1 MKSIILGAA
10 PLVNP
15 QTLVNGQ
22 QVYDVRGTYIFTV
35 PDGVHSVCFAMVGAG
50 QHGIIATRMTGKGG
64 DLRYMNDVKVK
75 PGDKIAV
82 VVGWPEFDSGRTQAF
97 GIKTDAP
104 LSATVLGADGS
115 PGQHSPGTGQI
126 KGGNAGNYY
135 SGDLIRRG
143 AGFNLATFTGIP
155 ATKDAGLTG
164 AAPGGGG
171 GLYLA
176 YTQSYKGADGAVR
189 IIWGPDRAFPDKKI
203 GNL

>member
-1 MKSIILGAA
+1 MKSILLGTA

-22 QVYDVRGTYIFTV
+22 QAYDVRGTYTFTV

-50 QHGIIATRMTGKGG
+50 QHGNANTRYTGKGG
-64 DLRYMNDVKVK
+64 NLRYMNDVKVK
-75 PGDKIAV
+75 PGDKITI
-82 VVGWPEFDSGRTQAF
+82 VVGWPEYDSGRTQAF
-97 GIKTDAP
+97 GIKSDAP
-104 LSATVLGADGS
+104 LSATVLGANGSDGQYS
-115 PGQHSPGTGQI
+115 SGTGQI
-126 KGGNAGNYY
+126 KGGNAANYY

-143 AGFNLATFTGIP
+143 AGFSLTSFVGIP

-176 YTQSYKGADGAVR
+176 YSTAYKGADGAVR
-189 IIWGPDRAFPDKKI
+189 IIWGPDRAFPNKKI
-203 GNL
+203 GDL